1 MLCERCGSI
10 DVARSRSSRFDK
22 LVRLFTGRKR
32 FSCKRCGWTARRAW
46 EELSRPE
53 WTKAKLVP
61 PPQGKAVEEFD
72 FDQFD

>member
-22 LVRLFTGRKR
+22 LIRFFTGRKR

-46 EELSRPE
+46 VEEKRPE
-53 WTKAKLVP
+53 WTKPKLVP
-61 PPQGKAVEEFD
+61 QDKAVEELD
-72 FDQFD
+72 LDRLD